1 MEEEK
6 QSEFTEALQTAAS
19 ALQIVGTAS
28 SRQEQWEQ
36 LVNGINDLLIHQF
49 DKLVGILYRLDVNE
63 TKLRRTIEEAK
74 GTDAARLIAELII
87 ERQVEKIH
95 SRKKYRGPERL
106 DDDEEKW

>member
-6 QSEFTEALQTAAS
+6 QAELTEAIQTATAE
-19 ALQIVGTAS
+19 LQIVGTAK
-28 SRQEQWEQ
+28 SRQEQWEE
-36 LVNGINDLLIHQF
+36 LVNGINDLLVHQF

-63 TKLRRTIEEAK
+63 TKLRRAIEEAK
-74 GTDAARLIAELII
+74 GTDAAKLIAELII